1 MARIFSFG
9 GGCGVAID
17 SLRPKG
23 AKVNNSAKTSTGAVS
38 FLELFNATGSIIG
51 SNNRRAAIMIGLDCR
66 HPDIEEFLH
75 IKETNHKL
83 ESMNISI
90 KFTNDFFE
98 AVKKNKMWKLHF
110 EVPETGEVIEREI
123 NAREFFKR
131 FCKVNWR
138 KGDPGAIFIDTVNNN
153 HLLSGYEEYKIEI
166 SNP

>member
-1 MARIFSFG
+1 MARVFSYG

-17 SLRPKG
+17 KLRPKD

-38 FLELFNATGSIIG
+38 FLELFNVTGSIIG

-90 KFTNDFFE
+90 KFTDDFFKAMAE
-98 AVKKNKMWKLHF
+98 NKMWKLHF